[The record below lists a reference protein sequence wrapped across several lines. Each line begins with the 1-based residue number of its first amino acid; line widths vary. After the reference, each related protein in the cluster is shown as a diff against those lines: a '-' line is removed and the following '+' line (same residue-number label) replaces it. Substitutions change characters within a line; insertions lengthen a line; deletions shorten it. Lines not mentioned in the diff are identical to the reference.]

1 MPYECFDSTTST
13 KSAALDKHRRLV
25 VSIPQPFCLFSVVA
39 PGQQI
44 PNQPARDACLVV
56 VFPHAC
62 SCPAY
67 LRVGGVVMQQDSWPQ
82 DWLDAFHAV
91 SDVAPGRNHICDS
104 ANDHCDG
111 DWICS

>member
-13 KSAALDKHRRLV
+13 KSAALDKHSRLV

-82 DWLDAFHAV
+82 DWLDALGIAL
-91 SDVAPGRNHICDS
+91 SD
-104 ANDHCDG
+104 
-111 DWICS
+111 